1 MDMLIGGKHISSEDL
16 VDVENPYTGEVID
29 TVPIAHRQTAQL
41 AIDAAN
47 DAKESLVEM
56 SAFKISNKLLNVVAK
71 LEERREEFAQLLCQ
85 EVGKPINEALVEV
98 DRSIET
104 LRLSAEEAKR
114 IYGESVPLDAGL
126 NGKGFFAFTQR
137 LPLGVVAAITPFN
150 YPLNLTIHKIAPA
163 IACKNTVIV
172 KPPTE
177 APLAVMKFCELL
189 DEEFPDGVV
198 NVVTGYGSE
207 IGDYLVCSSEVDK
220 ISFTGSVTTGM
231 MISQKAGMKK
241 VTLELG
247 GNDPV
252 IILKDA
258 DLDKAVKGII
268 NGAFLNAGQVCMG
281 VKRLIVEDCVA
292 DELGKK
298 LSGYD
303 VSEDIADVLYTT
315 GTTGRSKGVMISH
328 RTIIADAENLIEGQ
342 GFTPE
347 LTFIISG
354 PLNHIGSLSK
364 IYPVIMLGGTLLIID
379 GMRDMSIFFHALDY
393 PAEKMATFFVP
404 ANVRMLTQFGAER
417 LASYAEKID
426 FIECGGAPLP
436 HSDMLELCN
445 LLPNTRLYNT
455 YASTETGIISTYNY
469 NDGRCLSGCLGKP
482 MKHSRIFITDEGR
495 IACQGDTLMSGYI
508 GDSEM
513 TARVMRN
520 GVIYTADCGR
530 IDECGRLHLTGRADD
545 IINVGGFKVSPSEVE
560 DAAMAFDGIADCICI
575 AAQHPVL
582 GTVTK
587 LLYVAPD
594 GCEID
599 LKALAS
605 FLKSKLEA
613 YKVPMFY
620 SREEKIQRTYNG
632 KLNRKYYL

>member
-1 MDMLIGGKHISSEDL
+1 MEMLIGGKHVSSEDL
-16 VDVENPYTGEVID
+16 VDVKNPYDGQTID
-29 TVPIAHRQTAQL
+29 TIPIAHRQTAQL

-47 DAKESLVEM
+47 DAKESLTEM
-56 SAFKISNKLLNVVAK
+56 SAFKISNKLLNAVRK
-71 LEERREEFAQLLCQ
+71 LEEKREEFAHILSL

-207 IGDYLVCSSEVDK
+207 IGDYLVCSAEVDK

-252 IILKDA
+252 IILNDA

-281 VKRLIVEDCVA
+281 VKRVIVEEGVA
-292 DELGKK
+292 DEFAEK
-298 LSGYD
+298 LVEATEKLVMGNPLES
-303 VSEDIADVLYTT
+303 TT
-315 GTTGRSKGVMISH
+315 T
-328 RTIIADAENLIEGQ
+328 L
-342 GFTPE
+342 
-347 LTFIISG
+347 
-354 PLNHIGSLSK
+354 
-364 IYPVIMLGGTLLIID
+364 GTLISQKAA
-379 GMRDMSIFFHALDY
+379 MQVEEAVNN
-393 PAEKMATFFVP
+393 AV
-404 ANVRMLTQFGAER
+404 ANGAEILTGGKR
-417 LASYAEKID
+417 DGAFYAATVID
-426 FIECGGAPLP
+426 NVAPDMDLVVRETFGPVAPIIRVNDLEEAIEVANATEYGLQAGVFTN
-436 HSDMLELCN
+436 D
-445 LLPNTRLYNT
+445 
-455 YASTETGIISTYNY
+455 YASAMRCAQEIEAGTVFINKQSTF
-469 NDGRCLSGCLGKP
+469 R
-482 MKHSRIFITDEGR
+482 TDN
-495 IACQGDTLMSGYI
+495 MPF
-508 GDSEM
+508 
-513 TARVMRN
+513 
-520 GVIYTADCGR
+520 
-530 IDECGRLHLTGRADD
+530 
-545 IINVGGFKVSPSEVE
+545 GGFKNSGVGKEGIKYAVE
-560 DAAMAFDGIADCICI
+560 EM
-575 AAQHPVL
+575 
-582 GTVTK
+582 TKTK
-587 LLYVAPD
+587 LI
-594 GCEID
+594 G
-599 LKALAS
+599 
-605 FLKSKLEA
+605 
-613 YKVPMFY
+613 
-620 SREEKIQRTYNG
+620 
-632 KLNRKYYL
+632 LNLR

>member
-1 MDMLIGGKHISSEDL
+1 MDMLIGGKHISSDDL
-16 VDVENPYTGEVID
+16 IDVKNPYDGEVID

-56 SAFKISNKLLNVVAK
+56 SAFKVSNKLLNAVQK
-71 LEERREEFAQLLCQ
+71 LKERREEFARLLCL
-85 EVGKPINEALVEV
+85 EVGKPIGEALVEV

-177 APLAVMKFCELL
+177 APLAVIKFCELL

-207 IGDYLVCSSEVDK
+207 IGDYLVCSPEVDK

-281 VKRLIVEDCVA
+281 VKRVIVEDSIA
-292 DELGKK
+292 DEFCEK
-298 LSGYD
+298 LVVATEKLQMGNPLES
-303 VSEDIADVLYTT
+303 TT
-315 GTTGRSKGVMISH
+315 T
-328 RTIIADAENLIEGQ
+328 L
-342 GFTPE
+342 
-347 LTFIISG
+347 
-354 PLNHIGSLSK
+354 
-364 IYPVIMLGGTLLIID
+364 GTLISEKAA
-379 GMRDMSIFFHALDY
+379 MQVEETVNNAV
-393 PAEKMATFFVP
+393 AE
-404 ANVRMLTQFGAER
+404 GA
-417 LASYAEKID
+417 
-426 FIECGGAPLP
+426 
-436 HSDMLELCN
+436 
-445 LLPNTRLYNT
+445 
-455 YASTETGIISTYNY
+455 
-469 NDGRCLSGCLGKP
+469 
-482 MKHSRIFITDEGR
+482 RI
-495 IACQGDTLMSGYI
+495 
-508 GDSEM
+508 
-513 TARVMRN
+513 
-520 GVIYTADCGR
+520 
-530 IDECGRLHLTGRADD
+530 LTGGERDGAFYEATVIDD
-545 IINVGGFKVSPSEVE
+545 VTQDMDLVVQETFGPVAPIIRVKNLDEAIEAANATEYGLQAGVFTQNYSSAMRCANEIEAGTVFVNKQSTFRTDNMPFGGFKNSGVGKE
-560 DAAMAFDGIADCICI
+560 GIKYAVDEM
-575 AAQHPVL
+575 
-582 GTVTK
+582 TKTK
-587 LLYVAPD
+587 LI
-594 GCEID
+594 G
-599 LKALAS
+599 
-605 FLKSKLEA
+605 
-613 YKVPMFY
+613 
-620 SREEKIQRTYNG
+620 
-632 KLNRKYYL
+632 LNLR